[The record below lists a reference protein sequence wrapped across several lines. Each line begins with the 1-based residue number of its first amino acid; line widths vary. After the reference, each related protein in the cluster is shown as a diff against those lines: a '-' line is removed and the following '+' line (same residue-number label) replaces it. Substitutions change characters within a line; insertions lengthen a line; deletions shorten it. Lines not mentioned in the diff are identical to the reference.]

1 MRNRPAVTLG
11 LLLFALL
18 MVFGLARRSA
28 EARGD
33 ATDALYRCHLDEDTA
48 CTIVRQTAQ
57 GVVILTYRPPGIA
70 SSTSSWS
77 VVINEPTGASQIV
90 RPGTVTIV
98 PPEGAA
104 KSTGDALTSPT
115 APPPFSTSSKAASA
129 AIPNGAPIID

>member
-1 MRNRPAVTLG
+1 MRNRPVVILAVV
-11 LLLFALL
+11 LFALL

-48 CTIVRQTAQ
+48 CTIVRQTAR
-57 GVVILTYRPPGIA
+57 GVVVLTYRPPGVVP
-70 SSTSSWS
+70 SSSSWS
-77 VVINEPTGASQIV
+77 VVINEPTGASQTV

-98 PPEGAA
+98 PPDGAA
-104 KSTGDALTSPT
+104 KATGDALSSPT
-115 APPPFSTSSKAASA
+115 APPPFALPTKAASA